1 MKQFHKILSL
11 GAVTLMLSHAVLAA
25 DSIGNATASVK
36 HSGNAI
42 KHGAV
47 ASGQLV
53 SGAVAV
59 PLVVVGELG
68 KASGKAGDALM
79 DVALDKQPLEISDTN
94 VTAEPAPA
102 IVMNS
107 PTNLHS
113 QSINIDSQKFR

>member
-11 GAVTLMLSHAVLAA
+11 GAVTLMLSHAVWSA
-25 DSIGNATASVK
+25 DSIANAAASVK
-36 HSGNAI
+36 HSGKAI

-68 KASGKAGDALM
+68 KASGKAGEALM
-79 DVALDKQPLEISDTN
+79 DVATDKQPLEISDAN
-94 VTAEPAPA
+94 ITAEPAPA
-102 IVMNS
+102 VVMTS
-107 PTNLHS
+107 PGNLHNKS
-113 QSINIDSQKFR
+113 ANIDSHKLR

>member
-11 GAVTLMLSHAVLAA
+11 GVVTVMLSHAVFAA
-25 DSIGNATASVK
+25 DSIGNAAASIK
-36 HSGNAI
+36 HSGKAI

-68 KASGKAGDALM
+68 RASGKAGEALM
-79 DVALDKQPLEISDTN
+79 DVATDKQPLEISDAN
-94 VTAEPAPA
+94 ITAEPAPSV
-102 IVMNS
+102 VMTS
-107 PTNLHS
+107 PNLRS
-113 QSINIDSQKFR
+113 NTANIDSQKLR